1 MSKQD
6 AAMVRRISSGILIA
20 VCDGL
25 GSRPKSD
32 FGAQQACRAVRDVFD
47 GTSPIPVGYTLCES
61 IQTAWLHRVRFE
73 TAEATATTCLFAH
86 VNAAGNATVVQLGD
100 GLILCRSRGKFINV
114 TPERRG
120 FSNQTLALS
129 DDFDPREWV
138 IHNCELVAPGD
149 GIVMMTDGISED
161 IDHERLEAFFEEI
174 RIQALNK
181 NNKAMRRWLTQ
192 QLHDWPT
199 PGHSDD
205 KSIAAF
211 FRGCDND

>member
-1 MSKQD
+1 
-6 AAMVRRISSGILIA
+6 MVRRISSGVLIA

-32 FGAQQACRAVRDVFD
+32 LGAQQACRAVRDVFD
-47 GTSPIPVGYTLCES
+47 GIRPAPDGYTLCAS
-61 IQTAWLHRVRFE
+61 VQTAWLQRVRLE

-86 VNAAGNATVVQLGD
+86 VSAAGKATIAQLGD
-100 GLILCRSRGKFINV
+100 GLVLCRSRGLFINV

-129 DDFDPREWV
+129 DDFDPTEWV
-138 IHNCELVAPGD
+138 IHNYDLAAPGD
-149 GIVMMTDGISED
+149 GIVMMTDGLSED
-161 IDHERLEAFFEEI
+161 IDHERLEDFFEEI
-174 RIQALNK
+174 RIQTFNK
-181 NNKAMRRWLTQ
+181 KTKTMRRWLTQ

-211 FRGCDND
+211 FWGCDND